1 MTRFHKIIAVL
12 CALVAALVVT
22 IFRMQIG
29 IAQRTDPAQRVERG
43 QHLVENVAMC
53 ADCHSPRLASG
64 EFDRSRWLQGAP
76 VPYKP
81 LADTPWAPVA
91 PAIAG
96 LPGYSEEQ
104 AVVLLM
110 TGQRPGG
117 KGCLPPM
124 PAYRLSRDEALYVV
138 AYLKS
143 LPTGR

>member
-1 MTRFHKIIAVL
+1 MTRFHKIIALL

-29 IAQRTDPAQRVERG
+29 IAQRSDPAQRVERG
-43 QHLVENVAMC
+43 RHLVENVAMC
-53 ADCHSPRLASG
+53 AECHTPRLRSG
-64 EFDRSRWLQGAP
+64 ALDRSRWLQGAP
-76 VPYKP
+76 MAYKP
-81 LADTPWAPVA
+81 LGETPWAPLA

-110 TGQRPGG
+110 TGQKPGG
-117 KGCLPPM
+117 AACLPPM
-124 PAYRLSRDEALYVV
+124 PAYRLSRDEALDVV

-143 LPTGR
+143 LPAGR